1 MTATQKCEYKS
12 YQNIKWI
19 PTTIEDF
26 KAANL
31 EKSIIKTVFD
41 LADDPTVGIASEY
54 KYIIN
59 DYVLNDFTTIYV
71 CAEVDTTTSESVTT
85 TTITKCYLVLP
96 EHDTAKGI
104 IGYSAYRVNSE
115 RILLKLQT
123 ETVGTGNTPLFVDCI
138 NGVAG
143 EDTVDANSDPV
154 EAPVL
159 FGHVKLTETEG
170 ETTTTK
176 ECFAFPAKSSFLEGI
191 HGNLYDKEEGKAH
204 EIKKY
209 TSAAE
214 ESTETYC
221 YNVSYYN

>member
-12 YQNIKWI
+12 YQNIKWV
-19 PTTIEDF
+19 PTEAEDF
-26 KAANL
+26 KGANI

-41 LADDPTVGIASEY
+41 LAADPTVGSASGY

-59 DYVLNDFTTIYV
+59 DYLLNDFTTIYV
-71 CAEVDTTTSESVTT
+71 CAEVNTTTGEGTTT

-96 EHDTAKGI
+96 EHDTVKGI

-123 ETVGTGNTPLFVDCI
+123 ETGNTPLFVDCI

-159 FGHVKLTETEG
+159 FGHIQTTEG
-170 ETTTTK
+170 ETKK
-176 ECFAFPAKSSFLEGI
+176 EQFVFPAKSSFLEGI

-209 TSAAE
+209 TPE
-214 ESTETYC
+214 GEQQTETYC
-221 YNVSYYN
+221 YSVGYYN